1 MSEAAS
7 GSGSN
12 CPKLALLVVEGGYG
26 GMDRSRPL
34 RGLLCVAALFTALL
48 IAAPLA
54 DAVERTNRGRRS
66 TSDDVRLNL
75 PQAVTIAVARNLRMA
90 DSRLAIAEKEYQRRE
105 AFSDFFPAIDLQYDA
120 VGNRYRQAGN
130 IQALAGSHDSRWAI
144 RGNPNTLN
152 AIQSGLAWDPDYPY
166 RIDPYRSF
174 TMTATMTQ
182 PLYTGGKLL
191 NDYKYTRL
199 GVDYTA
205 IQMEVNRQ
213 DLILEVNE
221 AYYQLIQ
228 SQKLLGVAEEAV
240 RALESL
246 RNQTMEFY
254 KAGVVPK
261 VDVLSTEG
269 QLAQARIQKTQSLSD
284 IQKYRATLNLLL
296 RYPQETP
303 TQVEHDISYRPNSY
317 NIPNI
322 YSVAAGNRLE
332 IRQANISVDQAMAL
346 VKSSKA
352 DLLPTMAVQVAGSR
366 FNDDWNPFD
375 PEAVNDWRVQGILTW
390 TFDMFR
396 RRETVKERRASQARA
411 FVAREQL
418 VEQIMQEVK
427 TAYEDMKRSESNIQ
441 DNRAAVEFRRESFR
455 INQER
460 YKEQVATYTE
470 VLDAQRQLSLAEGD
484 YYISLVAYRI
494 NQALL
499 ERRMGTLRQ

>member
-1 MSEAAS
+1 
-7 GSGSN
+7 
-12 CPKLALLVVEGGYG
+12 
-26 GMDRSRPL
+26 MDRYRPL
-34 RGLLCVAALFTALL
+34 RGLLCIAAAAMLLL
-48 IAAPLA
+48 IAAPPA
-54 DAVERTNRGRRS
+54 DTSERTDRGR
-66 TSDDVRLNL
+66 TSRNDSSRLNL
-75 PQAVTIAVARNLRMA
+75 PQAVTIAVTRNLRMA
-90 DSRLAIAEKEYQRRE
+90 DSRLAVSEKEYLRRQ
-105 AFSDFFPAIDLQYDA
+105 AFSDFFPTIDLSYNA
-120 VGNRYRQAGN
+120 EGYRYRQASN
-130 IQALAGSHDSRWAI
+130 IQAFAGSHDSRWTM
-144 RGNPNTLN
+144 RGYPTP
-152 AIQSGLAWDPDYPY
+152 ASVAAGLALDPDYPY
-166 RIDPYRSF
+166 RIDPYRTF
-174 TMTATMTQ
+174 TMSATMTQ

-191 NDYKYTRL
+191 SDYKYTRL

-213 DLILEVNE
+213 DLILDVYE
-221 AYYQLIQ
+221 AYYQLVQ
-228 SQKLLGVAEEAV
+228 SQKLLGVAEESV

-269 QLAQARIQKTQSLSD
+269 QLAQAKIQRTQSLTD
-284 IQKYRATLNLLL
+284 IEKYRATLNFLL

-303 TQVEHDISYRPNSY
+303 TQVDHDIAYRPNSY
-317 NIPNI
+317 SIPSI
-322 YSVAAGNRLE
+322 YATAAANRME

-352 DLLPTMAVQVAGSR
+352 DLLPAVAVQVAGSR
-366 FNDDWNPFD
+366 INDDWNPFD
-375 PEAVNDWRVQGILTW
+375 PEGLNDWRIQGLLTW

-396 RRETVKERRASQARA
+396 RRDTVQERRASQARV
-411 FVAREQL
+411 FIAREQL
-418 VEQIMQEVK
+418 VEQIMEEVK
-427 TAYEDMKRSESNIQ
+427 TSYEDMKRSESNIQ

-484 YYISLVAYRI
+484 YYISLIGYRI

-499 ERRMGTLRQ
+499 ERRMGILRQ